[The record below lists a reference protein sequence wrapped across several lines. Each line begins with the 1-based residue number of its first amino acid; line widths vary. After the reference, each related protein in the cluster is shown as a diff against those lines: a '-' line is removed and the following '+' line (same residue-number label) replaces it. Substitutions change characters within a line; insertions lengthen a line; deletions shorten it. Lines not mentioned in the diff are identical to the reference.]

1 MTTVT
6 HVDVPKVDEVG
17 SHAEVRYFA
26 VGIFRSDFLRC
37 ILGRG
42 RLMREGGRKNERGQ
56 GSGGGEGVKLART
69 WAIDTI
75 PAH

>member
-26 VGIFRSDFLRC
+26 VGIFCSDFLRC

-42 RLMREGGRKNERGQ
+42 RLMREGGRIN
-56 GSGGGEGVKLART
+56 
-69 WAIDTI
+69 
-75 PAH
+75 